1 MAGASIDVTEVREA
15 VADMSQVPVRVLAKV
30 RLIVAKG
37 SLNIKN
43 QLRAEAE
50 KSRHFKLSTHIN
62 YELDSDE
69 YGSQIGPVKVGAG
82 NLANIAYFGGSRG
95 GGGTL
100 PDPRVALEA
109 ETAEFMRQLA
119 DAAVESVFS

>member
-1 MAGASIDVTEVREA
+1 
-15 VADMSQVPVRVLAKV
+15 MSQVPVRVLAKV

-50 KSRHFKLSTHIN
+50 KSRHFKLSAHIN

-69 YGSQIGPVKVGAG
+69 YGSQIGPVKV
-82 NLANIAYFGGSRG
+82 
-95 GGGTL
+95 
-100 PDPRVALEA
+100 
-109 ETAEFMRQLA
+109 
-119 DAAVESVFS
+119 